1 MLFALVCTTDRKC
14 YTKYPSKILIVFW
27 YYDKI
32 LILQCSQAKNKTILL
47 DTEGV
52 FRSLCILLFC
62 VFGMKSSIFEVLN
75 ID

>member
-14 YTKYPSKILIVFW
+14 YIKYPSKILIVFW

-52 FRSLCILLFC
+52 FRSLLHFC
-62 VFGMKSSIFEVLN
+62 VFGRESSIFEVLN
-75 ID
+75 VD